1 MTRRRKAI
9 SPVPLGPGHRRDWR
23 AFWQRCTCG
32 LGAPCVDRLVP
43 VAPLPFPA
51 RPGRAALPISPLAPL
66 IAGPDHALPFA
77 ATNGNASKPRP
88 LTPDEINQFR
98 IAHGGITATSTP
110 PMSRKNTSPG
120 RRSTAR
126 SGVVRSFEPGC
137 MLPPIRLP
145 IWPGGRCGR
154 HGRTAAPARHGSARA
169 EAGSA
174 PATTPDDPHSTGL
187 SNEGGGTVRS
197 SHHQTAPTGV
207 SPPTRHGVAGGRPR
221 MAYHHINLGRR

>member
-110 PMSRKNTSPG
+110 PMSRKTPRLVGARQPDRASFVPSSRAACCRPSG
-120 RRSTAR
+120 CR
-126 SGVVRSFEPGC
+126 SGRAGD
-137 MLPPIRLP
+137 
-145 IWPGGRCGR
+145 
-154 HGRTAAPARHGSARA
+154 AAD
-169 EAGSA
+169 
-174 PATTPDDPHSTGL
+174 T
-187 SNEGGGTVRS
+187 
-197 SHHQTAPTGV
+197 
-207 SPPTRHGVAGGRPR
+207 GGRPLR
-221 MAYHHINLGRR
+221 PDTVPRGQRPAQPPLQRPTTHTAPA